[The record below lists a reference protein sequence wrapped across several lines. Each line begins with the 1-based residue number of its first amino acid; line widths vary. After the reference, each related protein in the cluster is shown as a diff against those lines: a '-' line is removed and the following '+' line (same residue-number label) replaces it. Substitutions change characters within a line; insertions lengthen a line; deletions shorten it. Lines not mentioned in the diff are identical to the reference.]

1 MQKLL
6 FSSLAILS
14 ILSLNAQQRLPVFD
28 RTCGYVGEIEE
39 TDLYGFNSDSEAQ
52 SALKRIMRYTGL
64 PANFQIMAANV
75 PNAAAVIKGDTRYIL
90 YNQYF
95 MEQIKDLTKTNWSS
109 ISILAHEIGHHLSGH
124 TLDNIGSRPDK
135 ELESDGFSGFI
146 LYKMGASLDESRA
159 VMNTIGG
166 EGSSTHPPKSA
177 RLSAITNG
185 WISARDLDEGIDP
198 IVATPVI
205 TKPSSNPEPKVT
217 RPVEPE
223 PEPSDVENVS
233 TFDKHYIISSSA
245 FPDIKKGWDKGY
257 HYKDAVNYMNKWY
270 AIMAVD
276 ESINLQSWMKYDD
289 FPGDKIK
296 EKWEAEYRISNID
309 SFEGQWVII
318 MDKKDNAPMQRWQT
332 RVEFPTK
339 EIDDNAKESYMI
351 QDVTYNETAG
361 LWALISA
368 QGDWKN
374 QQWFTK
380 TDWNDLKDEIKTY
393 WDKDYYISTLKYVHD
408 RWVLVMTQYNTS
420 PGIRQRW
427 NSSASFLKEKIGDN
441 EKEGFRLKEL
451 TYGVGLWISVMNAKT
466 N

>member
-1 MQKLL
+1 MQKLSLTL
-6 FSSLAILS
+6 FSLMI
-14 ILSLNAQQRLPVFD
+14 IVSLNAQQRLPVFD
-28 RTCGYVGEIEE
+28 QTCGYVGEIEE
-39 TDLYGFNSDSEAQ
+39 SELYGFNSDSEAQ
-52 SALKRIMRYTGL
+52 GALKRIMRYTGL

-146 LYKMGASLDESRA
+146 LYKMGATLDEARA

-166 EGSSTHPPKSA
+166 AGTSTHPPKSA

-198 IVATPVI
+198 IEKKPVV
-205 TKPSSNPEPKVT
+205 TKPSTNPNPVVT
-217 RPVEPE
+217 KPVEPD
-223 PEPSDVENVS
+223 PAPADVENVS
-233 TFDKHYIISSSA
+233 TFDNHYIISSSA
-245 FPDIKKGWDKGY
+245 FPNIKKGWDKGY

-276 ESINLQSWMKYDD
+276 DAINLQSWFKYSD
-289 FPGDKIK
+289 FPGEKIK
-296 EKWEAEYRISNID
+296 EKWDAEYRISNVD
-309 SFEGQWVII
+309 SFEGQWIVI
-318 MDKKDNAPMQRWQT
+318 MDKKENAPMQRWQT
-332 RVEFPTK
+332 RVDFPTK
-339 EIDDNAKESYMI
+339 EIDDNAKEGYMI

-361 LWALISA
+361 LWALISTK
-368 QGDWKN
+368 GDWQN
-374 QQWFTK
+374 QNWFTK
-380 TDWNDLKDEIKTY
+380 EHWADLKDEIKTY
-393 WDKDYYISTLKYVHD
+393 WDKNYYISTLKYVHD
-408 RWVLVMTQYNTS
+408 RWVLVMTEYKTN

-451 TYGVGLWISVMNAKT
+451 TYGEGLWISVMNAKT